1 MKYKK
6 YSRLQFIPM
15 PTLYETL
22 GVEPDANDE
31 QIKKAYKK
39 LAFQFHPDRNSDPSA
54 HAKFQEINEAN
65 EVLSD
70 PNKRGQ
76 YDNQLNGVPAMQFR
90 DFNDIFRS
98 FFGGGVGVGPEMHMF
113 HGMQGGPNVFFQNM
127 SKPMPIVKTL
137 NITMEQ
143 AYLGG
148 SFPIEYE
155 RWNITGNTRVDERVM
170 MYITVPSGID
180 DNEML
185 IVPDNGN
192 TINGTAKGD
201 VKINMQI
208 TNTTEFKRQGL
219 DLIYKKTVT
228 LKEALCG
235 FDFETKHINGK
246 TLAFKN
252 TANPF
257 IIKPGFKKVI
267 PEFGMKRE
275 NNTGNLIIDFD
286 IVFPDQLTPEQIKTL
301 SEIL

>member
-1 MKYKK
+1 
-6 YSRLQFIPM
+6 M

-39 LAFQFHPDRNSDPSA
+39 LAFQFHPDRNNDPSA
-54 HAKFQEINEAN
+54 NAKFQEINEAN

-76 YDNQLNGVPAMQFR
+76 YDNQLNGSPAMQFH
-90 DFNDIFRS
+90 DINDIFRS
-98 FFGGGVGVGPEMHMF
+98 FFGGGGPEMHMF
-113 HGMQGGPNVFFQNM
+113 HSMQGGPNVFFQNIG
-127 SKPMPIVKTL
+127 KPMPIVKTL

-148 SFPIEYE
+148 SFPIEFE

-170 MYITVPSGID
+170 MYATVPCGID
-180 DNEML
+180 ENEIL
-185 IVPDNGN
+185 IVRDNGN

-201 VKINMQI
+201 IKINIQI
-208 TNTTEFKRQGL
+208 TNDTEFKRHGL

-228 LKEALCG
+228 LKESLCG
-235 FDFETKHINGK
+235 FDFEIKHINGK

-252 TANPF
+252 NQNPF

-275 NNTGNLIIDFD
+275 NTTGNLIIEFD
-286 IVFPDQLTPEQIKTL
+286 IVFPDKLTSEQIQTL
-301 SEIL
+301 SNIL

>member
-6 YSRLQFIPM
+6 YSRLQFISM

-54 HAKFQEINEAN
+54 NAKFQEINEAN

-76 YDNQLNGVPAMQFR
+76 YDNQLNGVPTMQFR
-90 DFNDIFRS
+90 DMNDIFRS
-98 FFGGGVGVGPEMHMF
+98 FFGVGGVGPEMHMF

-137 NITMEQ
+137 NITLEQ

-148 SFPIEYE
+148 SFPIEFE

-170 MYITVPSGID
+170 MYITIPSGID

-192 TINGTAKGD
+192 TINGTAKGEI
-201 VKINMQI
+201 KINIQI

-235 FDFETKHINGK
+235 FDFEIKHINGK

-252 TANPF
+252 HQNPF

-275 NNTGNLIIDFD
+275 NTTGNLIIDFD

-301 SEIL
+301 ADIL

>member
-1 MKYKK
+1 
-6 YSRLQFIPM
+6 M

-22 GVEPDANDE
+22 GVEADANDE

-39 LAFQFHPDRNSDPSA
+39 LAFQFHPDRNNDPSA
-54 HAKFQEINEAN
+54 NAKFQEINEAN

-76 YDNQLNGVPAMQFR
+76 YDNQLNGVPAVQFR
-90 DFNDIFRS
+90 DMNDIFRS
-98 FFGGGVGVGPEMHMF
+98 FFGGGGLGPEMHMF
-113 HGMQGGPNVFFQNM
+113 HGMQGGPGGPNIFFQNM

-148 SFPIEYE
+148 SFPIEFE

-170 MYITVPSGID
+170 MYATVPCGID
-180 DNEML
+180 ENEML
-185 IVPDNGN
+185 IVRDNGN

-201 VKINMQI
+201 IKISIQI
-208 TNTTEFKRQGL
+208 TNNTEFKRHGL
-219 DLIYKKTVT
+219 DLIYKKSVT

-235 FDFETKHINGK
+235 FDFEIKHINGK

-252 TANPF
+252 HQNPF

-275 NNTGNLIIDFD
+275 NTTGNLLIEFD
-286 IVFPDQLTPEQIKTL
+286 IVFPDQLTSEQIHTL
-301 SEIL
+301 NDIL